1 MVSYF
6 FWGEGARRTAP
17 GAFIL
22 FLLFGWNDFY
32 CTIAEKMLVMAI
44 RMQTG
49 TAGVF
54 DLLADEATNAQ
65 HHASSSSAN
74 NGGKKQFNPPCA
86 LSFVDA
92 QGGACL
98 LFIFQSTYTLELAK
112 EIQYS
117 NSQECLLRE
126 CADISL
132 SVLAL
137 PSSFENDWPLPIA
150 YESTYSW

>member
-22 FLLFGWNDFY
+22 FLLFGWSDFY

-54 DLLADEATNAQ
+54 DLLADEANECTTPRIVIIGQQRREKAVQ
-65 HHASSSSAN
+65 
-74 NGGKKQFNPPCA
+74 PPLRA
-86 LSFVDA
+86 FLSRRAGRRMSIVH
-92 QGGACL
+92 
-98 LFIFQSTYTLELAK
+98 
-112 EIQYS
+112 
-117 NSQECLLRE
+117 
-126 CADISL
+126 IS
-132 SVLAL
+132 
-137 PSSFENDWPLPIA
+137 
-150 YESTYSW
+150 